1 MAINRAHP
9 LIQRI
14 DKFLYS
20 PAYFLYIGGLTIL
33 ANVFCQELMAYTLLL
48 LTGIYIC
55 LLARDLLPLLPIF
68 ACGYISPSLGNNP
81 GFNDNSIFSVG
92 GGGLYLAALLVV
104 LAGILVYRLITDPV
118 IGGKAFLT
126 KKRTLLSGMLLLSAT
141 YVLSGLGSGQW
152 AEYGWKN
159 LLFAFLQFV
168 AVAGLYYLLSGGV
181 RWDLAP
187 KAYLFWTGVCVGY
200 VLVAELVG
208 IYITND
214 VIVDGAIFRDNIR
227 AGWGHYNNM
236 GAYFAMMIP
245 LPFFLTGKGKY
256 AGFAY
261 VSSIVFY
268 LALLFTC
275 SRGSMIVGTVIF
287 VAGYVLSL
295 VHSRHARLQK
305 VVHSTV
311 IVVIALCLAVFSEK
325 ILELFRVFG
334 GLGIGS
340 PERMETYVEGMKQF
354 LKFPIFGGSFFPV
367 DFQPHAWASSESF
380 LSLFPPRW
388 HNTFVQVL
396 ATGGVVCLVG
406 YLVHRVQTVKM
417 FVKDYSEDKL
427 FAGLSVLALLMA
439 SMVDCHF
446 FNVGPVLFYSAT
458 LAFVECKMGKK

>member
-141 YVLSGLGSGQW
+141 YALSGLGSGQW

>member
-141 YVLSGLGSGQW
+141 YALSGLGSGQW

-287 VAGYVLSL
+287 AAGYVLSL

-305 VVHSTV
+305 LIHAAVV
-311 IVVIALCLAVFSEK
+311 VVVAVGLAVFSEK
-325 ILELFRVFG
+325 ILQLFRVFG
-334 GLGIGS
+334 RLGIGS